1 MIVRDIY
8 WVLVFALVATWCLSS
23 PGVGA
28 IQHFAYSVSRTPYK
42 KYTKGYR
49 P

>member
-1 MIVRDIY
+1 MSVYQSDRA
-8 WVLVFALVATWCLSS
+8 LAFALVATWCLSS

-28 IQHFAYSVSRTPYK
+28 VQHFAYSVSRTPYK
-42 KYTKGYR
+42 KYAKGYR

>member
-1 MIVRDIY
+1 MSVRDIY
-8 WVLVFALVATWCLSS
+8 WALAFALVATWCLSS

-28 IQHFAYSVSRTPYK
+28 VQHFAYSVSRTPYK

>member
-8 WVLVFALVATWCLSS
+8 WALAFALVATWRLSS

-28 IQHFAYSVSRTPYK
+28 VQHFAYSVSRTPYK